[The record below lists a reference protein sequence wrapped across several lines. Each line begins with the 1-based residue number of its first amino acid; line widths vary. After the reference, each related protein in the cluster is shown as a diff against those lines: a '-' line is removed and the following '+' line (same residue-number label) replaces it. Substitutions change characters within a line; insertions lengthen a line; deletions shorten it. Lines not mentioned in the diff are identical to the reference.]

1 MESVKAFIH
10 QPQRT
15 IGSCYHN
22 APQEVTGESLGDEWK
37 GYIGRPYI
45 THNAPQEVTGD
56 SLSDEWKA

>member
-1 MESVKAFIH
+1 MRKDDCKRSYI
-10 QPQRT
+10 T
-15 IGSCYHN
+15 HN

-37 GYIGRPYI
+37 GFIGRPYI